1 MTKIVLAGA
10 AILIGVHGLVHLLGP
25 IVYLRLVEVDG
36 FAFKTTVLN
45 GRVDLGT
52 YGIQAF
58 GLLWPLPAVGFMA
71 AGLGLWTGWES
82 WVPLLMAST
91 LVSLVL
97 VGVDWQV
104 AFAGAFVDLAI
115 LLAMVARAA
124 GWARF

>member
-1 MTKIVLAGA
+1 M
-10 AILIGVHGLVHLLGP
+10 LIGLHGLVHLLGT
-25 IVYLRLVEVDG
+25 IVYWQLAEVDG

-45 GRVDLGT
+45 GLVDLGAR
-52 YGIQAF
+52 GIQTF
-58 GLLWPLPAVGFMA
+58 GLLWLLPAVGFVA
-71 AGLGLWTGWES
+71 AALGLWTGWDS
-82 WVPLLMAST
+82 WVPMLMAST

-104 AFAGAFVDLAI
+104 AFAGAYVDVAI